1 MDYQVKFAPLHKSIR
16 VNAGQAHAFKTFVAF
31 RWWPKGYSILPSRSP
46 QMFVSLEPRVG
57 GRWFE
62 RGEDGSECDWG
73 EVLVWDPPNRLVVT
87 WQVNHEFQPSP
98 DIVTEIEVM
107 FVPDGVNAT
116 EVKLEHRHFERLGDA
131 AEKAR
136 LRIDG
141 PNGWSGLL
149 EKFAAEAA
157 ATA

>member
-1 MDYQVKFAPLHKSIR
+1 MRDEPL
-16 VNAGQAHAFKTFVAF
+16 
-31 RWWPKGYSILPSRSP
+31 
-46 QMFVSLEPRVG
+46 FVSLEPRVG

-73 EVLVWDPPNRLVVT
+73 EVLVWDAPNRLVVT

-107 FVPDGVNAT
+107 FVPDGMNAT
-116 EVKLEHRHFERLGDA
+116 AVKLEHRHFERLGDA

-141 PNGWSGLL
+141 PNGWNGLL